1 MIVSITGKI
10 DNKEK
15 VFDEVNSIVK
25 EIHSKHSTDTKIVIE
40 EKGTNVYAHIL
51 SKKEID
57 INEKTHSIQIVKEKI
72 TTPERYEVIQKYIFS
87 D

>member
-1 MIVSITGKI
+1 MIVSIKGKI

-15 VFDEVNSIVK
+15 VFDEINSIVK
-25 EIHSKHSTDTKIVIE
+25 EIHSKDNTDTKIVIE

-57 INEKTHSIQIVKEKI
+57 INEKTHSIQTVKEKI

-87 D
+87 A